1 MKVIFLDV
9 DGVLNFN
16 TTEAIAPNG
25 CMGIA
30 DSCVKKLKHIVD
42 ETHAFIVLVSSWK
55 QEWNMDFERCLP
67 NGKYLVKK
75 LDRRGLHIM
84 DKTDD
89 HIDDRGKG
97 IYEWLK
103 RHPNV
108 TDWVVL
114 DDEVFDDYK
123 DYIPQDNRVITNY
136 ILGLTDSDAEQAI
149 EILNKGDN

>member
-9 DGVLNFN
+9 DGVLNFAG
-16 TTEAIAPNG
+16 TEAKTPNG

-30 DSCVKKLKHIVD
+30 DTCVKKLKQIVD
-42 ETHAFIVLVSSWK
+42 ETNAFIVLISTWK
-55 QEWNMDFERCLP
+55 REWNMDIEKCLP

-84 DKTDD
+84 DKTED

>member
-9 DGVLNFN
+9 DGVLNFAG
-16 TTEAIAPNG
+16 TEAKTPNG

-30 DSCVKKLKHIVD
+30 DTCVKKLKQIID
-42 ETHAFIVLVSSWK
+42 ETNAFIVLISTWK
-55 QEWNMDFERCLP
+55 REWNMDVEKCLP

-84 DKTDD
+84 DKTED
-89 HIDDRGKG
+89 HIDDRGRG
-97 IYEWLK
+97 IADWLK

-114 DDEVFDDYK
+114 DDEVFDDYASFVPIDK
-123 DYIPQDNRVITNY
+123 RIITSFVM
-136 ILGLTDSDAEQAI
+136 GLTDDDVQNAI
-149 EILNKGDN
+149 KILGGK